1 MMGKTNPKA
10 TARIKRVSRIRKKI
24 VGTSERPRLRVFK
37 SSKHIYA
44 QIIDDS
50 VGKTITY
57 MSTIDKEFDKG
68 DVKGKIAA
76 AEKVGELLAI
86 RAKAFGIQKVVF
98 DRGGFIYHGRI
109 KAVSEGARKNGLQF

>member
-1 MMGKTNPKA
+1 MGKTNPRSI
-10 TARIKRVSRIRKKI
+10 ARVKRVSRIRKKI
-24 VGTSERPRLRVFK
+24 VGTTERPRLRVFK

-50 VGKTITY
+50 VGMTLAY
-57 MSTIDKEFDKG
+57 MSSLDKEFDNA
-68 DVKGKIAA
+68 DVKGKIGT

-86 RAKAFGIQKVVF
+86 RAKAFGIEKVVF

-109 KAVSEGARKNGLQF
+109 KAVSDGARKNGLQF

>member
-1 MMGKTNPKA
+1 MAKTNTKA

-24 VGTSERPRLRVFK
+24 TGTSERPRLRVFK

-50 VGKTITY
+50 IGKTLAV
-57 MSTIDKEFDKG
+57 MSSIDKSFEIG
-68 DVKGKIAA
+68 EGKGKINT
-76 AEKVGELLAI
+76 AEKVGELLAE
-86 RAKAFGIQKVVF
+86 RAKVAGISKVVF

-109 KAVSEGARKNGLQF
+109 KAVSDGARKGGLQF

>member
-1 MMGKTNPKA
+1 MAKTNIKA

-24 VGTSERPRLRVFK
+24 TGTQERPRLNVFK

-44 QIIDDS
+44 QIIDDTM
-50 VGKTITY
+50 GKTLAC
-57 MSTIDKEFDKG
+57 MSTLDKEFDVTT
-68 DVKGKIAA
+68 VKGKIGAA
-76 AEKVGELLAI
+76 QKVGEVLAD
-86 RAKAFGIQKVVF
+86 RAKAVGVDKVVF